1 MRTLKAQGSGRKAQ
15 GAGFIEK
22 ILSWEGQG
30 WLKEKGSG
38 RSSESIF
45 QLPHAARLTPDIY
58 ERINYKL
65 YMIRDIRVFPTND
78 LLAESLAEDICEL
91 INNHSGNDSYFTIAL
106 SGGKTPD
113 LLFSV
118 LGKKFNDEGFWKNV
132 RFFWVDERCV
142 PPDDEE
148 SNFRKAHDLFFG
160 KTGIDKGKIFR
171 IRGENNPVA
180 EAERYSEVISE
191 NTAHKRGLP
200 SFSLILLGLGEDG
213 HTASI
218 FPGNE
223 SLFNS
228 GKICDAAVHPVTG
241 QKRVTLTGKVINN
254 AEIVIFLAAGLN
266 KAGMVRKILKGDEF
280 ETKFPA
286 SYINPADG
294 KLIWY
299 IDSDAASLL

>member
-1 MRTLKAQGSGRKAQ
+1 
-15 GAGFIEK
+15 
-22 ILSWEGQG
+22 
-30 WLKEKGSG
+30 
-38 RSSESIF
+38 
-45 QLPHAARLTPDIY
+45 
-58 ERINYKL
+58 
-65 YMIRDIRVFPTND
+65 MIRDIRIFPT
-78 LLAESLAEDICEL
+78 LESLAESLANYICEM
-91 INNHSGNDSYFTIAL
+91 INSQAVNNGFFTIAL

-118 LGKKFNDEGFWKNV
+118 LGNKYNDKDLWKNV

-142 PPDDEE
+142 PPEDEE

-171 IRGENNPVA
+171 IRGENDPVP

-191 NTAHKRGLP
+191 NTTHKRGLP

-223 SLFNS
+223 ILFES
-228 GKICDAAVHPVTG
+228 DRICETAVHPVTG
-241 QKRVTLTGKVINN
+241 QKRVTLTGPVLNN
-254 AEIVIFLAAGLN
+254 SDNVFFLATGVN
-266 KAGMVRKILKGDEF
+266 KADMVKNILNGGES

-286 SYINPADG
+286 SYINPVDG
-294 KLIWY
+294 NLIWY
-299 IDSDAASLL
+299 LDRNAASLL